1 MAGRGGVATAI
12 AHCGTERLTES
23 FLSTADAFTPALPHP
38 VVWNAVNS
46 QICHQ
51 MWQLYSHMVGL
62 AARVLGFPATTLWY
76 FKASAPIKMKE
87 GGNNS
92 PEEVAMQ
99 TEKDVK
105 LLLPIKT
112 TEVCVIG
119 LLFFLLSLQL
129 LFTPSIYR
137 PPTEGLL
144 LFIHPS
150 PLPLP
155 CLITSYS
162 TQILADSPALSLPL
176 STSCLSPL
184 PPLQRVP

>member
-1 MAGRGGVATAI
+1 MFCSERSSYNGRAGGGGATAI

-119 LLFFLLSLQL
+119 LLFFCSPSSSFLLPPFTAHQQRDSCSLS
-129 LFTPSIYR
+129 TPH
-137 PPTEGLL
+137 PC
-144 LFIHPS
+144 PS
-150 PLPLP
+150 P
-155 CLITSYS
+155 
-162 TQILADSPALSLPL
+162 
-176 STSCLSPL
+176 
-184 PPLQRVP
+184 V

>member
-1 MAGRGGVATAI
+1 MAGLTA
-12 AHCGTERLTES
+12 L
-23 FLSTADAFTPALPHP
+23 LLAFP
-38 VVWNAVNS
+38 
-46 QICHQ
+46 
-51 MWQLYSHMVGL
+51 G
-62 AARVLGFPATTLWY
+62 TTLWY

-92 PEEVAMQ
+92 PEEVATL

-112 TEVCVIG
+112 IEVCVIG
-119 LLFFLLSLQL
+119 LLIFFLLSLQL
-129 LFTPSIYR
+129 PFTPSIYR
-137 PPTEGLL
+137 PPTQGLL

-162 TQILADSPALSLPL
+162 TQILADSLALSPP
-176 STSCLSPL
+176 TPL
-184 PPLQRVP
+184 PPPPPAYPPPSPTLQHVP